1 MKKKIL
7 IFLTIN
13 LLLSCNLSNDFKKIN
28 SEISKISSLYQTEVT
43 YKITKKLKS
52 DINQNI
58 LLIKVMLNDKLKDKY
73 KEKYYIPASNIAFI
87 LFKNLPSQS
96 FTNYVVEFYDKNNK
110 VMTKKY
116 ERKNLDRLI
125 KKISVFN
132 MFNSLLKRKE
142 YEQIYNMFDK
152 KFLNLSKEKFIR
164 MFNQFDTITDIK
176 YEGFLYGNLLVK
188 VNSNKIPY
196 IASFESI
203 SIGNEELPIYII
215 MNVSNNKLVSIQSNW
230 E

>member
-1 MKKKIL
+1 
-7 IFLTIN
+7 
-13 LLLSCNLSNDFKKIN
+13 
-28 SEISKISSLYQTEVT
+28 
-43 YKITKKLKS
+43 
-52 DINQNI
+52 
-58 LLIKVMLNDKLKDKY
+58 
-73 KEKYYIPASNIAFI
+73 
-87 LFKNLPSQS
+87 
-96 FTNYVVEFYDKNNK
+96 
-110 VMTKKY
+110 
-116 ERKNLDRLI
+116 
-125 KKISVFN
+125 
-132 MFNSLLKRKE
+132 
-142 YEQIYNMFDK
+142 
-152 KFLNLSKEKFIR
+152 